1 VSHLEWLRTRTPVAP
16 PALVSRIATLLADNP
31 TWESRPRPEAFV
43 EAAEQLLHRVLERD
57 AMDRACS
64 LDLLAADACV
74 TYAFEAAADEPGTVE
89 ARADEAIRRI
99 ASLAADPSRGAS
111 PRTPA

>member
-1 VSHLEWLRTRTPVAP
+1 MSHLEWLRTRSPEAP
-16 PALVSRIATLLADNP
+16 EALVASIATLLAEHP
-31 TWESRPRPEAFV
+31 GWESLPRPEAFV
-43 EAAEQLLHRVLERD
+43 EAAERLLQRVLERN

-89 ARADEAIRRI
+89 ARARAAIGRI
-99 ASLAADPSRGAS
+99 AALAAGAGQRAA
-111 PRTPA
+111 PGAPA